1 MENNLN
7 IVKSEF
13 KELPNNIEAEQSVIG
28 SILVTNE
35 IFDEISTIISSI
47 NFYDP
52 MHQKIYN
59 AIESLIYKG
68 MLANPITLKNYFEDE
83 KDDLDVPEYLVKI
96 TKFSTSIRQA
106 IEYSKIIYDMF
117 VRRELIK
124 ISEQTID
131 NAKITDLDSSGQN
144 IIENSER
151 LLFDLAEKGSFNSS
165 LIKFDDAM
173 KQTIEMASA
182 AYKNE
187 GGIVGVPTGLRDLDD
202 KLGGLHQSDL
212 IIIAGRPSMGKT
224 SLATNIAF
232 NAAKHIQDNQKKS
245 SVAFFSLEMSSEQLS
260 TRILSEQARI
270 GSNDIR
276 RGRISDEQFD
286 QFLETSKNIAE
297 LPLFIDETPAI
308 SIAAMSNR
316 ARRIKRLHGLD
327 MIVVDYIQLMRGTT
341 YNKDGRVQEISQIT
355 QGLKAIAKELGVPV
369 VALSQLSRQV
379 EQRDDH
385 KPQLADLRE
394 SGSIEQDADVVM
406 FVYREGYYLQRKEPR
421 EATVEHAEWQAKMN
435 EVAHLAEIIIG
446 KQRHGPIGKVTL
458 EFEKDLQN
466 LKILKLIKFKYKT
479 LMLTSLYENT
489 ILKNPKFI
497 ILILFIT
504 LISFGYYS
512 KDFRLDASSE
522 TLLIE
527 DDPDLEYLREITNRY
542 GSKEFLVLTYTPNEG
557 MISNTSIN
565 NLLSLKYKIQ
575 SLDWVHSVI
584 TLLDIP
590 LLNNTDA
597 PLQERLKGFKT
608 LKDEDVDKNR
618 GFKEILESPVFRNFV
633 ISESGKTSG
642 IIVNIKQ
649 NPILEDIENRSKKEI
664 DEHRDK
670 IKKQNHKNILEIRD
684 VIKSYDDVG
693 KIYLGGIPMIAD
705 DMMTFIKSDIIV
717 FGLGVLLFIIATL
730 WFVFKK

>member
-1 MENNLN
+1 MENNLS
-7 IVKSEF
+7 IVKDNF

-68 MLANPITLKNYFEDE
+68 MLANPITLKNYFENE

-96 TKFSTSIRQA
+96 TKFSTSVRQA

-131 NAKITDLDSSGQN
+131 NAKINDLDTNGQN
-144 IIENSER
+144 IIESSER

-165 LIKFDDAM
+165 LVKFDDAM

-232 NAAKHIQDNQKKS
+232 NAAKNIQDNSKKS
-245 SVAFFSLEMSSEQLS
+245 SIAFFSLEMSSEQLS

-270 GSNDIR
+270 ASNDIR

-385 KPQLADLRE
+385 KPLLADLRE

-458 EFEKDLQN
+458 EFEERFT
-466 LKILKLIKFKYKT
+466 KFKDT
-479 LMLTSLYENT
+479 Q
-489 ILKNPKFI
+489 
-497 ILILFIT
+497 
-504 LISFGYYS
+504 
-512 KDFRLDASSE
+512 
-522 TLLIE
+522 
-527 DDPDLEYLREITNRY
+527 
-542 GSKEFLVLTYTPNEG
+542 
-557 MISNTSIN
+557 SN
-565 NLLSLKYKIQ
+565 
-575 SLDWVHSVI
+575 
-584 TLLDIP
+584 
-590 LLNNTDA
+590 
-597 PLQERLKGFKT
+597 
-608 LKDEDVDKNR
+608 
-618 GFKEILESPVFRNFV
+618 
-633 ISESGKTSG
+633 
-642 IIVNIKQ
+642 
-649 NPILEDIENRSKKEI
+649 
-664 DEHRDK
+664 
-670 IKKQNHKNILEIRD
+670 
-684 VIKSYDDVG
+684 
-693 KIYLGGIPMIAD
+693 
-705 DMMTFIKSDIIV
+705 
-717 FGLGVLLFIIATL
+717 
-730 WFVFKK
+730 

>member
-1 MENNLN
+1 MENNLS
-7 IVKSEF
+7 IVKNKF
-13 KELPNNIEAEQSVIG
+13 KELPNNIEAEKSVIG

-35 IFDEISTIISSI
+35 IFDEISTIISSV

-52 MHQKIYN
+52 MHQKIYEAVEN
-59 AIESLIYKG
+59 LIYKG

-83 KDDLDVPEYLVKI
+83 KDDLNVPEYLVKI
-96 TKFSTSIRQA
+96 TKFSTSSRQA
-106 IEYSKIIYDMF
+106 IEYSKIIYDMY

-131 NAKITDLDSSGQN
+131 NAKVNSLDSNGQN

-187 GGIVGVPTGLRDLDD
+187 GGIVGVPSGLRDLDD
-202 KLGGLHQSDL
+202 KLGGFHQSDL

-232 NAAKHIQDNQKKS
+232 NAAKHIQDSGKKS
-245 SVAFFSLEMSSEQLS
+245 SIAFFSLEMSSEQLS

-286 QFLETSKNIAE
+286 QFLETSKNVAE

-316 ARRIKRLHGLD
+316 ARRIKRLHGLE

-341 YNKDGRVQEISQIT
+341 SNKDGRVQEISQIT
-355 QGLKAIAKELGVPV
+355 QGLKAIAKELGIPV
-369 VALSQLSRQV
+369 LALSQLSRQV

-435 EVAHLAEIIIG
+435 EVAHLAEIQIG

-458 EFEKDLQN
+458 EFEERFT
-466 LKILKLIKFKYKT
+466 KFKDT
-479 LMLTSLYENT
+479 Q
-489 ILKNPKFI
+489 
-497 ILILFIT
+497 
-504 LISFGYYS
+504 
-512 KDFRLDASSE
+512 
-522 TLLIE
+522 
-527 DDPDLEYLREITNRY
+527 
-542 GSKEFLVLTYTPNEG
+542 
-557 MISNTSIN
+557 IN
-565 NLLSLKYKIQ
+565 
-575 SLDWVHSVI
+575 
-584 TLLDIP
+584 
-590 LLNNTDA
+590 
-597 PLQERLKGFKT
+597 
-608 LKDEDVDKNR
+608 
-618 GFKEILESPVFRNFV
+618 
-633 ISESGKTSG
+633 
-642 IIVNIKQ
+642 
-649 NPILEDIENRSKKEI
+649 
-664 DEHRDK
+664 
-670 IKKQNHKNILEIRD
+670 
-684 VIKSYDDVG
+684 
-693 KIYLGGIPMIAD
+693 
-705 DMMTFIKSDIIV
+705 
-717 FGLGVLLFIIATL
+717 
-730 WFVFKK
+730 

>member
-1 MENNLN
+1 MENNLS
-7 IVKSEF
+7 IVKNRF

-35 IFDEISTIISSI
+35 IFDEISTIVSNI

-59 AIESLIYKG
+59 AIENLIYKG

-83 KDDLDVPEYLVKI
+83 KDDLDIPEYLVKI
-96 TKFSTSIRQA
+96 TKFATTVRQA

-131 NAKITDLDSSGQN
+131 NAKITDLDTNGQK
-144 IIENSER
+144 IIENSEK
-151 LLFDLAEKGSFNSS
+151 LLYDLAEKGSFNSS

-187 GGIVGVPTGLRDLDD
+187 GGIVGVPTGLKDLDD

-232 NAAKHIQDNQKKS
+232 NAAKHIQDKGNKS
-245 SVAFFSLEMSSEQLS
+245 SIAFFSLEMSSEQLS

-369 VALSQLSRQV
+369 LALSQLSRQV
-379 EQRDDH
+379 EQREDH
-385 KPQLADLRE
+385 KPQLSDLRE

-406 FVYREGYYLQRKEPR
+406 FVYREWYYLQRKEHR

-435 EVAHLAEIIIG
+435 EIAHLAEIIIG

-458 EFEKDLQN
+458 EFEERFT
-466 LKILKLIKFKYKT
+466 KFKDT
-479 LMLTSLYENT
+479 Q
-489 ILKNPKFI
+489 
-497 ILILFIT
+497 
-504 LISFGYYS
+504 
-512 KDFRLDASSE
+512 
-522 TLLIE
+522 
-527 DDPDLEYLREITNRY
+527 TN
-542 GSKEFLVLTYTPNEG
+542 
-557 MISNTSIN
+557 
-565 NLLSLKYKIQ
+565 
-575 SLDWVHSVI
+575 
-584 TLLDIP
+584 
-590 LLNNTDA
+590 
-597 PLQERLKGFKT
+597 
-608 LKDEDVDKNR
+608 
-618 GFKEILESPVFRNFV
+618 
-633 ISESGKTSG
+633 
-642 IIVNIKQ
+642 
-649 NPILEDIENRSKKEI
+649 
-664 DEHRDK
+664 
-670 IKKQNHKNILEIRD
+670 
-684 VIKSYDDVG
+684 
-693 KIYLGGIPMIAD
+693 
-705 DMMTFIKSDIIV
+705 
-717 FGLGVLLFIIATL
+717 
-730 WFVFKK
+730 

>member
-1 MENNLN
+1 MIMENNLSL
-7 IVKSEF
+7 VKENF

-35 IFDEISTIISSI
+35 IFDEINTIISNT

-52 MHQKIYN
+52 MHQKIFN
-59 AIESLIYKG
+59 AIESMIYKG
-68 MLANPITLKNYFEDE
+68 MLANPITLKNYFEHE
-83 KDDLDVPEYLVKI
+83 KDELNIPEYLVKI
-96 TKFSTSIRQA
+96 TKFSTSVRQA

-124 ISEQTID
+124 ISEQIID
-131 NAKITDLDSSGQN
+131 DAKGSDLDNNGQN
-144 IIENSER
+144 IIENSEK
-151 LLFDLAEKGSFNSS
+151 LLYDLAEKGTFNSS

-232 NAAKHIQDNQKKS
+232 NAAKNIQESGTKS

-260 TRILSEQARI
+260 TRIISEQARI

-286 QFLETSKNIAE
+286 QFLETSKNISE

-308 SIAAMSNR
+308 SIASMSNR

-327 MIVVDYIQLMRGTT
+327 LIVVDYIQLMKGLFN
-341 YNKDGRVQEISQIT
+341 NKDGRVQEISQIT

-369 VALSQLSRQV
+369 LALSQLSRQV

-458 EFEKDLQN
+458 EFEERFT
-466 LKILKLIKFKYKT
+466 KFKDT
-479 LMLTSLYENT
+479 Q
-489 ILKNPKFI
+489 
-497 ILILFIT
+497 
-504 LISFGYYS
+504 
-512 KDFRLDASSE
+512 
-522 TLLIE
+522 
-527 DDPDLEYLREITNRY
+527 
-542 GSKEFLVLTYTPNEG
+542 
-557 MISNTSIN
+557 N
-565 NLLSLKYKIQ
+565 N
-575 SLDWVHSVI
+575 
-584 TLLDIP
+584 
-590 LLNNTDA
+590 
-597 PLQERLKGFKT
+597 
-608 LKDEDVDKNR
+608 
-618 GFKEILESPVFRNFV
+618 
-633 ISESGKTSG
+633 
-642 IIVNIKQ
+642 
-649 NPILEDIENRSKKEI
+649 
-664 DEHRDK
+664 
-670 IKKQNHKNILEIRD
+670 
-684 VIKSYDDVG
+684 
-693 KIYLGGIPMIAD
+693 
-705 DMMTFIKSDIIV
+705 
-717 FGLGVLLFIIATL
+717 
-730 WFVFKK
+730 

>member
-1 MENNLN
+1 MENNLSL
-7 IVKSEF
+7 IKDKF

-35 IFDEISTIISSI
+35 IFDEISTIISNI

-52 MHQKIYN
+52 MHQKIFN

-96 TKFSTSIRQA
+96 TKFSTSVRQA

-131 NAKITDLDSSGQN
+131 SAKVNDINTNGQN

-165 LIKFDDAM
+165 LVKFDDAM

-187 GGIVGVPTGLRDLDD
+187 GGIVGVPTGLRDLDN

-232 NAAKHIQDNQKKS
+232 NAAKNIQDNSKKS
-245 SVAFFSLEMSSEQLS
+245 SIAFFSLEMSSEQLS

-458 EFEKDLQN
+458 EFEERFT
-466 LKILKLIKFKYKT
+466 KFKDT
-479 LMLTSLYENT
+479 Q
-489 ILKNPKFI
+489 
-497 ILILFIT
+497 
-504 LISFGYYS
+504 
-512 KDFRLDASSE
+512 
-522 TLLIE
+522 
-527 DDPDLEYLREITNRY
+527 
-542 GSKEFLVLTYTPNEG
+542 
-557 MISNTSIN
+557 IN
-565 NLLSLKYKIQ
+565 
-575 SLDWVHSVI
+575 
-584 TLLDIP
+584 
-590 LLNNTDA
+590 
-597 PLQERLKGFKT
+597 
-608 LKDEDVDKNR
+608 
-618 GFKEILESPVFRNFV
+618 
-633 ISESGKTSG
+633 
-642 IIVNIKQ
+642 
-649 NPILEDIENRSKKEI
+649 
-664 DEHRDK
+664 
-670 IKKQNHKNILEIRD
+670 
-684 VIKSYDDVG
+684 
-693 KIYLGGIPMIAD
+693 
-705 DMMTFIKSDIIV
+705 
-717 FGLGVLLFIIATL
+717 
-730 WFVFKK
+730 